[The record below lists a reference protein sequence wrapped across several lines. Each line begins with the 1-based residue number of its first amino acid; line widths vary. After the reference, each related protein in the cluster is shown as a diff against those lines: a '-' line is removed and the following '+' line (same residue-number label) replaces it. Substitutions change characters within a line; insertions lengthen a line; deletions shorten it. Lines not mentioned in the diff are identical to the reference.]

1 MNPENSLSSARSL
14 NEYLRELLLF
24 LKDREEI
31 ADKLSQKYGTLYRL
45 TEASA
50 DDIAG
55 CCGSLLAAEVIR
67 LSVALTAR
75 RVTDT
80 VKAGRKYSK
89 EKIEE
94 YIKWRLFGF
103 SRETVYLV
111 LFDSKGRL
119 ISCEYVGEG
128 VVNASSVLPRKLID
142 LALSKN
148 AKSIILAHNHPDGFL
163 KPSKTDLDT
172 TAALHAVL
180 KNSGI
185 DMLSHYIV
193 ANGEC
198 ADIMLCHQD

>member
-1 MNPENSLSSARSL
+1 MNRKNSKSSSLSL
-14 NEYLRELLLF
+14 NEYLRELLSF
-24 LKDREEI
+24 LKDGETI

-50 DDIAG
+50 EDIATCSES
-55 CCGSLLAAEVIR
+55 CCAADVIK

-80 VKAGRKYSK
+80 VKVGRKYSR

-94 YIKWRLFGF
+94 YIKWLLFGLPH
-103 SRETVYLV
+103 ETVYLL
-111 LFDSKGRL
+111 LFDSVERL

-142 LALSKN
+142 LALSKK
-148 AKSIILAHNHPDGFL
+148 AKSVILAHNHPDGFL

-172 TAALHAVL
+172 TEALRAVL

-193 ANGEC
+193 ADGEC
-198 ADIMLCHQD
+198 ADIILRNQD